1 MKKNISECK
10 CQIHVGDVGASSSKK
25 KINNDELRS
34 TGKRRII
41 IFY

>member
-25 KINNDELRS
+25 KSTTMSYVAQEKDE
-34 TGKRRII
+34 
-41 IFY
+41 